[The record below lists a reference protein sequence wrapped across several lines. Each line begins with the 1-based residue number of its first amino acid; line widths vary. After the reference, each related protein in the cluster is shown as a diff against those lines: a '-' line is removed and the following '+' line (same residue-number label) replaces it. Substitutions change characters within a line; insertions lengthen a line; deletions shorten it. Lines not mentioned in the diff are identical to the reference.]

1 MSDKKMIGFNSLDL
15 VIVIVLVL
23 CIATVGIRFIRTS
36 DAGRY
41 SETSKYRLT
50 FLITNVSDAS
60 RNALVAGDSVFS
72 GINDAY
78 IGKLEGIDTISPA
91 FEFIDN
97 GRGSFEKVYYPDGTK
112 VDITGTIIAE
122 GTTNSDGFFASGS
135 FFLSPGRTFDIY
147 TGHIQ
152 VTILIT
158 GITEYN
164 T

>member
-1 MSDKKMIGFNSLDL
+1 MTDKKKIGFNALDL

-23 CIATVGIRFIRTS
+23 CVATVGIRFIRTS
-36 DAGRY
+36 DAEKNA
-41 SETSKYRLT
+41 ETSKYRLT
-50 FLITNVSDAS
+50 FLISNVSDTS
-60 RNALVAGDSVFS
+60 REALVAGDSVFS
-72 GINDAY
+72 QINDAY
-78 IGKLEGIDTISPA
+78 IGRLEGIDTFSPA
-91 FEFIDN
+91 FEFLDN
-97 GRGSFEKVYYPDGTK
+97 GNGAFEKVYYPEGTK

-158 GITEYN
+158 SITEYN
-164 T
+164 G